1 MTINNLC
8 TLIDDL
14 YYVFAKS
21 TFIITGSIT
30 LKELN
35 ISYNNIGNKGISV
48 ITDGLQY
55 SKKLAKLEILTCNFT
70 AKGSYS

>member
-1 MTINNLC
+1 MTINLC
-8 TLIDDL
+8 TIIDDS
-14 YYVFAKS
+14 YYVFAMS

-35 ISYNNIGNKGISV
+35 VSYNNIGNKGISV

>member
-1 MTINNLC
+1 M
-8 TLIDDL
+8 
-14 YYVFAKS
+14 S

-35 ISYNNIGNKGISV
+35 VSYNNIGNKGISV

-55 SKKLAKLEILTCNFT
+55 SKKLAKLEILICNFT
-70 AKGSYS
+70 AKGSWLDTL

>member
-1 MTINNLC
+1 MTINLC
-8 TLIDDL
+8 ITIDDL
-14 YYVFAKS
+14 YYVFAMS

-35 ISYNNIGNKGISV
+35 VISYNNIGNKGISV

>member
-1 MTINNLC
+1 MTINLC
-8 TLIDDL
+8 TIIDDL
-14 YYVFAKS
+14 YYVFTMS
-21 TFIITGSIT
+21 TFIITGRIT

-35 ISYNNIGNKGISV
+35 VSYNNIGNKGISV

>member
-1 MTINNLC
+1 MTINLR
-8 TLIDDL
+8 TIIDDL
-14 YYVFAKS
+14 YYVFAMS
-21 TFIITGSIT
+21 TFIIIGSIT

-35 ISYNNIGNKGISV
+35 VSYNNIGNKGISV

>member
-1 MTINNLC
+1 MTINLC
-8 TLIDDL
+8 TIIDDL
-14 YYVFAKS
+14 YYVFAMS

-35 ISYNNIGNKGISV
+35 VSYNSIGNKGISV

>member
-1 MTINNLC
+1 M
-8 TLIDDL
+8 
-14 YYVFAKS
+14 S

-35 ISYNNIGNKGISV
+35 VSYNNIGNKGISV

>member
-1 MTINNLC
+1 M
-8 TLIDDL
+8 
-14 YYVFAKS
+14 S

-35 ISYNNIGNKGISV
+35 VSYNNIGNKGTSV

>member
-1 MTINNLC
+1 M
-8 TLIDDL
+8 
-14 YYVFAKS
+14 S

-30 LKELN
+30 LKGLN
-35 ISYNNIGNKGISV
+35 VSYNNIGNKGISV

-55 SKKLAKLEILTCNFT
+55 SKKLAKLEILICNFT